1 MSYLCNIYDR
11 DQQSIPRLTMA
22 FVLAD
27 SVRNKIVVFQ
37 YHSDMEEN
45 SAEVIK
51 YKYTRWN

>member
-37 YHSDMEEN
+37 YHFDVEEN

-51 YKYTRWN
+51 YKYT

>member
-1 MSYLCNIYDR
+1 MSYLCYIYDR

-27 SVRNKIVVFQ
+27 SVQNKIVVFQ
-37 YHSDMEEN
+37 YHFDMEEN

-51 YKYTRWN
+51 YKYSWWN